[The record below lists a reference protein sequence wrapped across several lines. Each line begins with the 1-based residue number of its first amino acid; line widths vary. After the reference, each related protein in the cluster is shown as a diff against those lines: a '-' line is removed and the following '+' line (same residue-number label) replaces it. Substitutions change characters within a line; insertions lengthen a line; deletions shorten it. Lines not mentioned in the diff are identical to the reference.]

1 MFTVFLSGSLSFIVT
16 FLAIPSIIQVAKEK
30 KLFDEPD
37 ERKVHKISIPTLGGL
52 GVFAGFILAL
62 LLMAS
67 NGNGELKYFV
77 AAAMIL
83 FFLGIKDD
91 ILIISP
97 TKKLIG
103 QFIAAGI
110 LLQFGGLQITN
121 MQGFMGIFQLPSFIS
136 IPFTLL
142 TIVFIINSFN
152 LIDGVDG
159 LVGAIGLLTSLFFG
173 CYFLFAGKPFYSIMG
188 FSMAGSLLAFLF
200 FNFSPAQIFMGDTGS
215 LLIGIVNSMMA
226 VKFIDFASNK
236 ESALPLASTPALAI
250 AILIIPI
257 FDTIRV
263 FALRILNKRS
273 PFSPDRNHVHHFL
286 LDLGF
291 SHRKVTLICVFVNM
305 VFIAMAFFL
314 QILGTTILIS
324 IQITIAFVLMA
335 MIQHKRRKLQS
346 PTAVK
351 LQTNNNPLVT
361 YPSLLLAPKNT

>member
-37 ERKVHKISIPTLGGL
+37 ERKVHKIRIPTLGGF
-52 GVFAGFILAL
+52 GVFAGFILSL

-97 TKKLIG
+97 TKKMIG

-110 LLQFGGLQITN
+110 LVQLGGLQITN
-121 MQGFMGIFQLPSFIS
+121 MQGFMGVFQLPLFVS
-136 IPFTLL
+136 IPFTML

-159 LVGAIGLLTSLFFG
+159 LVGAIGLFTSLFFG
-173 CYFLFAGKPFYSIMG
+173 CYFLFAGQSFYSIMG

-200 FNFSPAQIFMGDTGS
+200 FNFSPAQIFIGDTGS

-291 SHRKVTLICVFVNM
+291 SHRKVTLTCVLVNM
-305 VFIAMAFFL
+305 VFIALSLSL

-324 IQITIAFVLMA
+324 MQMTIAFALMA
-335 MIQHKRRKLQS
+335 LVQYKRRTLQS
-346 PTAVK
+346 PTAGE
-351 LQTNNNPLVT
+351 LQTNKNSLPT